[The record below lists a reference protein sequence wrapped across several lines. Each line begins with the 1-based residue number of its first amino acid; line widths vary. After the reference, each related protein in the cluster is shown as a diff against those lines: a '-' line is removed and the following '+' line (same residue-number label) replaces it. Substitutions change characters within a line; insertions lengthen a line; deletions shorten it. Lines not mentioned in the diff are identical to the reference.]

1 MENDKVITDEGNV
14 CEILNDYY
22 VNIAKN
28 IGIENE
34 EDDIAQHQDV
44 EYIANNHPQ
53 DTFQFDVVDEVQ
65 VYKKLKEINP
75 KKATGPDDIPPKLV
89 KLGSPVL
96 APIITKVINYG
107 ITTSNFPSSLKM
119 ANVSPVYKKNDNM
132 SKGNYRPVSVL
143 PTISKIFESILADQ
157 LSIFLETVYNPFT
170 AAFRKQHSCQSVL
183 IKIIEDWKQA
193 LDQNKYVGAV
203 LMDLSKAFDCL
214 PHNLLLAKLKA
225 YGLTD
230 HSINLL
236 RNYLSNR
243 RQRVKIG
250 NNCSEW
256 QNITKGV
263 PQGSILGPILF
274 NIFLNDIFASL
285 NETTLYNYA
294 DDNTIC
300 NSDENIENVK
310 SHLVSMTK
318 IAIDWFERNCMQA
331 NPEKF
336 QAIFLAPGHKKVQTD
351 FSIDNINIKLEK
363 SVKLLGVELD
373 DKLKFDIQVSSM
385 CKKAAKQLNALK
397 RIGHLLDQ
405 SSRLSIF
412 RAYIMSNFNYCPL
425 VWHFCSKKNLSKLE
439 RIQERALRFVYRDYK
454 SSYEKLLDQA
464 KLQSLHLGRLRSLA
478 TEIHKAVHG
487 GAPPYVSSLFTERES
502 EYSLR
507 RNHSLILPPY
517 NTISFGKQSIRY
529 TGPKVWN
536 SLPNNLRQTTSLKE
550 FKNLISTW
558 SGTNCTCSLCC
569 YK

>member
-1 MENDKVITDEGNV
+1 M
-14 CEILNDYY
+14 
-22 VNIAKN
+22 
-28 IGIENE
+28 
-34 EDDIAQHQDV
+34 
-44 EYIANNHPQ
+44 
-53 DTFQFDVVDEVQ
+53 
-65 VYKKLKEINP
+65 
-75 KKATGPDDIPPKLV
+75 
-89 KLGSPVL
+89 
-96 APIITKVINYG
+96 
-107 ITTSNFPSSLKM
+107 
-119 ANVSPVYKKNDNM
+119 
-132 SKGNYRPVSVL
+132 
-143 PTISKIFESILADQ
+143 
-157 LSIFLETVYNPFT
+157 
-170 AAFRKQHSCQSVL
+170 
-183 IKIIEDWKQA
+183 
-193 LDQNKYVGAV
+193 
-203 LMDLSKAFDCL
+203 
-214 PHNLLLAKLKA
+214 
-225 YGLTD
+225 
-230 HSINLL
+230 
-236 RNYLSNR
+236 
-243 RQRVKIG
+243 VKIG

-351 FSIDNINIKLEK
+351 FSINIKLEK

-385 CKKAAKQLNALK
+385 YKKAAKQLNALK

-405 SSRLSIF
+405 SCRLTIF

-425 VWHFCSKKNLSKLE
+425 VWHFCSKKNPSKLE

-454 SSYEKLLDQA
+454 S
-464 KLQSLHLGRLRSLA
+464 RLRSLA
-478 TEIHKAVHG
+478 TEIHKAVHA

-558 SGTNCTCSLCC
+558 SGTNCTCSICC